1 MFRDESAV
9 NTQTR
14 DSNSITLDEARL
26 MTIEIKAD
34 TDKVLGGP
42 GCRPS
47 LRLEL
52 AEDGNALLH
61 AGEEQ
66 AGQTSEEISGA
77 RGVWSASLPEGSYAL
92 ADLAALEALAGRLQP
107 LLARL
112 AAGDYASSA
121 EIQRLIAAAQWAD
134 NRREIWDADEW
145 LSELGYEGAA
155 RDYGLTV
162 DAPPATYRAAAMKIE
177 ADALREGIVLV
188 NVDGVLQN
196 IKHTLRES
204 ALKAA

>member
-1 MFRDESAV
+1 
-9 NTQTR
+9 
-14 DSNSITLDEARL
+14 

-34 TDKVLGGP
+34 TGKVLGGP
-42 GCRPS
+42 GRRPS

-66 AGQTSEEISGA
+66 AGQACAEISGA
-77 RGVWSASLPEGSYAL
+77 RGVWSTSLSEGSYAL
-92 ADLAALEALAGRLQP
+92 ADLAALEAIAERLQP

-162 DAPPATYRAAAMKIE
+162 DSPPATYRAAARKIE

-196 IKHTLRES
+196 IKHTLREL